1 MPTRK
6 DIRLKNYDYSHNGA
20 YFVTI
25 CTKNKMCIF
34 WENNDKY
41 KPFAAE
47 NGDGSNVPDA
57 IVKNVSTTN
66 ANIQNASIPNVGA
79 HSVRPH
85 NGSTKIRLS
94 EYGWAVKKSFQI
106 VSQYYPM
113 IHFEKYV
120 IMPNHVHMIVR
131 IDNTYFDD
139 VCGGRT
145 ECAPTL
151 SQIMKNFK
159 ENVTRQIGFSVWQKS
174 FHDRILRNEHEYYGA
189 WQYIETNP
197 TNWENDE
204 LFINENNIKE
214 K

>member
-1 MPTRK
+1 MDMPHRK
-6 DIRLKNYDYSHNGA
+6 DIRLKNFDYSRNGA

-41 KPFAAE
+41 QPFTAE
-47 NGDGSNVPDA
+47 NGVKTYGNQSNA
-57 IVKNVSTTN
+57 TN
-66 ANIQNASIPNVGA
+66 LPNVGA
-79 HSVRPH
+79 HSVRPRYG
-85 NGSTKIRLS
+85 NKIIRLS
-94 EYGWAVKKSFQI
+94 EYGWSVKQSFQT

-131 IDNTYFDD
+131 IENICLNNAY
-139 VCGGRT
+139 GGRT

-151 SQIMKNFK
+151 SQVIKNFK

-189 WQYIETNP
+189 WQYIESNP
-197 TNWENDE
+197 ENWENDE
-204 LFINENNIKE
+204 LFINEN
-214 K
+214 